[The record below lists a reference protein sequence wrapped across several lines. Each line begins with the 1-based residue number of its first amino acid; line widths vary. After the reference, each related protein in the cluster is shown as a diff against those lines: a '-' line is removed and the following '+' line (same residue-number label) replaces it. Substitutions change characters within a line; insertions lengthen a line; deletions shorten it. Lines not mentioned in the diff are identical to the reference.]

1 MTFTKLSDENKQLIN
16 NYKEQYGNENIGSYR
31 ALLMRNKS
39 HEEAVSIINSR
50 KTIQPIETKK
60 VEVFQPTTTEKPK
73 PTRQP
78 KKQKVEAPEVLA
90 IENTK
95 ETAPA
100 PAEPKAKA
108 RAKQKKQ
115 NDDNTVELIL

>member
-31 ALLMRNKS
+31 ALLMRGQS
-39 HEEAVSIINSR
+39 HDDCMKIINSR

-60 VEVFQPTTTEKPK
+60 VELFKSEDKPK
-73 PTRQP
+73 AKRQP

-95 ETAPA
+95 EPEPA
-100 PAEPKAKA
+100 PPAPKAKG
-108 RAKQKKQ
+108 RATKKKK

>member
-60 VEVFQPTTTEKPK
+60 VEVFQPATTEQPKPK
-73 PTRQP
+73 PKRQP

-90 IENTK
+90 IKDTPEP
-95 ETAPA
+95 APA
-100 PAEPKAKA
+100 PKAKGG
-108 RAKQKKQ
+108 RKKKS
-115 NDDNTVELIL
+115 DDNTVELIW